1 MGVRHLMVEGGAV
14 VASEFVRHNLVNEFL
29 IYLAPKL
36 IGGPITSLGN
46 LGVANI
52 GQAKELEFI
61 EVTQLGPDLMI
72 RAIERNN

>member
-1 MGVRHLMVEGGAV
+1 MGVRHVMIEGGAV
-14 VASEFVRHNLVNEFL
+14 VASEFVRHDLVNEYL
-29 IYLAPKL
+29 IYIAPKL

-52 GQAKELEFI
+52 SQAKELEFI
-61 EVTQLGPDLMI
+61 EIKQLGPDLMI